1 MWVFLCLSGL
11 VPHAHRVLGGPLLAL
26 SASVHSHGRD
36 QVLGAYAS
44 SFVTD
49 DAPPETRSGP
59 CIGLELGLMQCS
71 LIVFF
76 LDFMICGE
84 KVA

>member
-1 MWVFLCLSGL
+1 MWDFLCLSGR
-11 VPHAHRVLGGPLLAL
+11 VPHAHRVLGGPLLA
-26 SASVHSHGRD
+26 VHSHGRD
-36 QVLGAYAS
+36 QVLGACAL

-59 CIGLELGLMQCS
+59 CIRLGLGLIQCS
-71 LIVFF
+71 LVVFF